1 MSSASLLSPSF
12 RNGLRRCILQ
22 HQHQTTTTTTP
33 TSITLRH
40 KHQVR
45 VILTRDLPEGQM
57 RGIYAGEVHN
67 VAAGYARNYLIPQK
81 MAVYATPRNFERCEL
96 IDPEIA
102 AKEEEAA
109 QKFAQEDE
117 EENADL
123 KAADVLRKYL
133 RNKTVKLIRN
143 VDPNVPTMC
152 HPGHVSAMNIRDKL
166 SKQLKIDLEEHETI
180 QIRNEPVGGLDEMDE
195 KERMQL
201 IMNMDGVIGATT
213 GPGLDDDDD
222 DDAAK
227 GEDKEEESVEE
238 EESTA
243 AAAAVETAAADDTS
257 STDEAKDCDTK
268 VKQLGDYLA
277 KITLAGG
284 YVVPLHFRV
293 ERR

>member
-1 MSSASLLSPSF
+1 
-12 RNGLRRCILQ
+12 
-22 HQHQTTTTTTP
+22 
-33 TSITLRH
+33 
-40 KHQVR
+40 
-45 VILTRDLPEGQM
+45 M

-81 MAVYATPRNFERCEL
+81 MAVYATPRNFERCGL

-102 AKEEEAA
+102 AKEDAAA
-109 QKFAQEDE
+109 QKFSQEGDE

-143 VDPNVPTMC
+143 VDLNVPTLC
-152 HPGHVSAMNIRDKL
+152 HPGHVSAKNIRDKL

-180 QIRNEPVGGLDEMDE
+180 HIRNEPVVGLEEMDE

-201 IMNMDGVIGATT
+201 IMNMDGVMMGATAAVV
-213 GPGLDDDDD
+213 DDDDD
-222 DDAAK
+222 GKK
-227 GEDKEEESVEE
+227 GEDDEEESSVEE
-238 EESTA
+238 ESAPA
-243 AAAAVETAAADDTS
+243 ADATVEAAAVDDNS

-284 YVVPLHFRV
+284 YIVPLHFRI

>member
-1 MSSASLLSPSF
+1 
-12 RNGLRRCILQ
+12 
-22 HQHQTTTTTTP
+22 
-33 TSITLRH
+33 
-40 KHQVR
+40 
-45 VILTRDLPEGQM
+45 M

-81 MAVYATPRNFERCEL
+81 MAVYATPRNFERCGL

-102 AKEEEAA
+102 AKEDAAA

-143 VDPNVPTMC
+143 VDLNVPTLC
-152 HPGHVSAMNIRDKL
+152 HPGHVSAKNIRDKL

-180 QIRNEPVGGLDEMDE
+180 HIRNEPVVGLEEMNE

-201 IMNMDGVIGATT
+201 IMNMDGVMMGASST
-213 GPGLDDDDD
+213 
-222 DDAAK
+222 AAVVDH
-227 GEDKEEESVEE
+227 GEKDNELSESVEE
-238 EESTA
+238 ESAPATA
-243 AAAAVETAAADDTS
+243 ADAAVEVVAADENS
-257 STDEAKDCDTK
+257 CIDEAKDCDTK

-284 YVVPLHFRV
+284 YIVPLHFRI